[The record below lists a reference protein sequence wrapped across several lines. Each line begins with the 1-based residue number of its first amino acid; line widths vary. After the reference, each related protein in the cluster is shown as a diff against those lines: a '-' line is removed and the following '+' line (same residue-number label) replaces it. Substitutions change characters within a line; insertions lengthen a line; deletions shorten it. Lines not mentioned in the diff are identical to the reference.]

1 MASAVE
7 FFARDEH
14 VSTVSVYVREKERER
29 EREREHL
36 HAWFQSNAHDIHIV
50 TGVRNVSRETWPV
63 HDFIWWRDT
72 GLQEITRKYAQPL
85 LSTGTKQEIFFS
97 RFHLE
102 WRSFHWWTAIR
113 DSPPWFLIRFAERN
127 RWLFDVRFFDFSSF
141 IRYSSLD
148 RIELLIFFVCR
159 NERISE
165 IRFINPFWEE
175 MNEFVKIYEL

>member
-1 MASAVE
+1 MCVC
-7 FFARDEH
+7 
-14 VSTVSVYVREKERER
+14 VWERK
-29 EREREHL
+29 REREHL

-102 WRSFHWWTAIR
+102 WRRFHWWIAIR
-113 DSPPWFLIRFAERN
+113 DSPPWFLIRFARRN

-148 RIELLIFFVCR
+148 RIELLIFFFFVETNVSPR
-159 NERISE
+159 YVSRLLISFKGNEW
-165 IRFINPFWEE
+165 IRENIWIVRRGIKNNNRRKNGW
-175 MNEFVKIYEL
+175 